1 MTDKYICKPRID
13 NIDVAALGTVA
24 IAEWQT
30 ECSSDIDYKLFLII
44 QLVDNACYS
53 IMKCCYSQLRFKP
66 AGNKQFHTLK
76 NWILSTGSSRRF
88 LVSLRKFASNASI
101 CASLFCNINSTQR
114 YKKQGNQIIWYIWPY
129 IQKEH
134 TIPTHLWKTTGWESV
149 KMDLNFVEVLWMLTL
164 KQLKSYLKNIN
175 SILGRV
181 DTWHL
186 HVTLL
191 SEHEDR
197 TENIGGS
204 RKMVASAD
212 EILVCS

>member
-101 CASLFCNINSTQR
+101 CASLFCNINPTQW
-114 YKKQGNQIIWYIWPY
+114 YKKQGNQKTWY
-129 IQKEH
+129 
-134 TIPTHLWKTTGWESV
+134 
-149 KMDLNFVEVLWMLTL
+149 FTL
-164 KQLKSYLKNIN
+164 YTEKCKNIPYQLTCERPQDENLSRWILILLRSSGCSPWN
-175 SILGRV
+175 SWRVIWKILTV
-181 DTWHL
+181 SLAVSTLDTYMWL
-186 HVTLL
+186 CYPNTKIALK
-191 SEHEDR
+191 
-197 TENIGGS
+197 I
-204 RKMVASAD
+204 
-212 EILVCS
+212 

>member
-1 MTDKYICKPRID
+1 MPAKLCQNHSHTPQGNLPEREIERASERSPTICMTDKYICKPRID

-114 YKKQGNQIIWYIWPY
+114 YKKQGNQII
-129 IQKEH
+129 
-134 TIPTHLWKTTGWESV
+134 
-149 KMDLNFVEVLWMLTL
+149 
-164 KQLKSYLKNIN
+164 
-175 SILGRV
+175 
-181 DTWHL
+181 
-186 HVTLL
+186 
-191 SEHEDR
+191 
-197 TENIGGS
+197 
-204 RKMVASAD
+204 
-212 EILVCS
+212 